1 MGFQAAGS
9 ESVLPLIV
17 DCLHGDRSR
26 GLITHVQYWQ
36 SGTAD
41 CLPVDEQ
48 SRPEPNA
55 RSDGRLQVAQSQRP
69 SSSSEGQAGGVDY
82 TGRSFRKSLRLT
94 LQWDGRRLGAQ
105 LASLLVEPVDS
116 GVEEFLEI

>member
-1 MGFQAAGS
+1 MQGGATQVGFQAAGS

-36 SGTAD
+36 SGTD
-41 CLPVDEQ
+41 DSLPVDEQ

-55 RSDGRLQVAQSQRP
+55 RSDGRLQVAQSQRR
-69 SSSSEGQAGGVDY
+69 SSSEGQAGGVDY
-82 TGRSFRKSLRLT
+82 TGRSIRKSLQLT
-94 LQWDGRRLGAQ
+94 LQWVARWSPFRC
-105 LASLLVEPVDS
+105 PVS
-116 GVEEFLEI
+116 VPTSRAC

>member
-1 MGFQAAGS
+1 M
-9 ESVLPLIV
+9 
-17 DCLHGDRSR
+17 
-26 GLITHVQYWQ
+26 QYWQ

-41 CLPVDEQ
+41 SLPVDEQ
-48 SRPEPNA
+48 SIPELNA

-82 TGRSFRKSLRLT
+82 TGRSIRKSLRLT